1 MRHWNA
7 FCYNYGTSPVMRT
20 RAVATILSIA
30 ATLIPSA
37 LPADISPD
45 IASSW
50 KHYRN
55 KQWGY
60 CINYPAHWFKGDAFE
75 GSGIF
80 IKARA
85 KKHVRFLG
93 EMDVSAIP
101 DGPDNLNHPVPV
113 RLTESLQT
121 HLDGLRKFER
131 AQQLEILE
139 QRPIELHGTAALFT
153 KDRYFDPQDGKRWID
168 EIVLVNRDQTLY
180 TLELVCRSEQVA
192 HFEPVFT
199 QFVSTFQLDCRSH

>member
-1 MRHWNA
+1 MQPR
-7 FCYNYGTSPVMRT
+7 VL
-20 RAVATILSIA
+20 TILVSVA
-30 ATLIPSA
+30 ATLIVPA

-45 IASSW
+45 LASSW

-60 CINYPAHWFKGDAFE
+60 CINYPSNWFKGDAFD

-80 IKARA
+80 IKARV
-85 KKHVRFLG
+85 KKHARFLG
-93 EMDVSAIP
+93 EIDVSAILAS
-101 DGPDNLNHPVPV
+101 PDNLNHSVPIK
-113 RLTESLQT
+113 LTESLQT

-131 AQQLEILE
+131 AQELEILE
-139 QRPIELHGTAALFT
+139 QRPIELHDTAALFT

-168 EIVLVNRDQTLY
+168 ETVLVNRGQILY

-199 QFVSTFQLDCRSH
+199 HFVGTFQPDCKQQP